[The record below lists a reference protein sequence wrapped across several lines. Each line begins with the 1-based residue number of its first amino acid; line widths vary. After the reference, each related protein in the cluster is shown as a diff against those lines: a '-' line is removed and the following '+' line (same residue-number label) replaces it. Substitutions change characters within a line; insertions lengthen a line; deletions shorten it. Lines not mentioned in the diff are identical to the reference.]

1 MKRPWIAWG
10 LAAAVVAVGVAVGAV
25 SLRGPLVDAVVVQ
38 SAPLVRT
45 LQFSARVA
53 TLSRVDVGST
63 LTGRVAQVRVAEG
76 AQVRQGDVLVQ
87 LESDELRAALAQ
99 AVASERQAQARLT
112 GLRSSGRTAAQAASA
127 QANATLQAAIASLAR
142 VQQLVADGFYSPAQL
157 DEARRAVDV
166 ARAQQLSAQA
176 QMQANADAGSDV
188 VQAQAQWALAQAAT
202 VAARAR
208 LAQTDLLAPAD
219 ARVLVREVEPGQIVQ
234 PGKALL
240 SLALAGPT
248 QLVAQVDERFLDQLQ
263 PGQKATVVADA
274 FAGQRFTARVLSIAP
289 SVDAQRGAI
298 EVKFALEQQ
307 APGFLRED
315 MTLSVEVETARRES
329 ALVLPLAALRGAVA
343 GDAGTVLVREVEPGQ
358 IVQPGKA
365 LFSLALAG
373 PTQLVAQVD
382 ERFLEQLQLG
392 QPAWVVADAFAG
404 QRFAA
409 RVLSIAPA
417 VDAQRGAIEVKFS
430 IEQTPAFLREDMT
443 LSVEVETARRERALV
458 LPQAALRGDLAGDM
472 GTVLLLQDG
481 RAQARAVRL
490 GLRTLDAVEVLEG
503 LQERDTVLRGGAVQ
517 AGDRVRARTVAWTAG
532 AGAHGASATG
542 GGDAGSALTNAMGR

>member
-1 MKRPWIAWG
+1 MNKRWLALALG
-10 LAAAVVAVGVAVGAV
+10 VAVLAGAAAVGAMA
-25 SLRGPLVDAVVVQ
+25 LRGPQVDALGLQ
-38 SAPLVRT
+38 QAPLVRT

-63 LTGRVAQVRVAEG
+63 VTGRVAQVRVAEG

-87 LESDELRAALAQ
+87 LESEELRAALAQ
-99 AVASERQAQARLT
+99 ALASERQAQARLA
-112 GLRSSGRTAAQAASA
+112 GLRSSGRTATQAAVAQAD
-127 QANATLQAAIASLAR
+127 ATLQAASASLAR
-142 VQQLVADGFYSPAQL
+142 VQQLVVEGFYSPAQL

-315 MTLSVEVETARRES
+315 MTLSVEVETARRKS
-329 ALVLPLAALRGAVA
+329 ALVLPQATLRGAVA
-343 GDAGTVLVREVEPGQ
+343 GDTGAVLV
-358 IVQPGKA
+358 
-365 LFSLALAG
+365 
-373 PTQLVAQVD
+373 
-382 ERFLEQLQLG
+382 
-392 QPAWVVADAFAG
+392 
-404 QRFAA
+404 
-409 RVLSIAPA
+409 
-417 VDAQRGAIEVKFS
+417 
-430 IEQTPAFLREDMT
+430 
-443 LSVEVETARRERALV
+443 
-458 LPQAALRGDLAGDM
+458 
-472 GTVLLLQDG
+472 LQDG
-481 RAQARAVRL
+481 RAEARAVRL

-503 LQERDTVLRGGAVQ
+503 LTGGDTVLRGGAVQ
-517 AGDRVRARTVAWTAG
+517 AGDRVRARTVPWMAGTAAPATG
-532 AGAHGASATG
+532 AGAKGRADAASGAAPSGT
-542 GGDAGSALTNAMGR
+542 MGR